1 MLQRRRF
8 FPATPVQH
16 VPGKTVALELQLKR
30 GEKAKVQA
38 PPASGAGEVFGVG
51 WLTPT
56 LEDDNWVYTSTQLE
70 DGRYRIVELYGG
82 GLEDSIWEGVPVSSS
97 AEHVARPISGPGFH
111 CTELQVDTS
120 YFLYWPGL
128 TYFGV
133 IEGSGLSDARWE
145 FEWDFPSGVD
155 PTVSR
160 RGHIVA
166 AYGNILQVR
175 VSATDGS
182 MDEIDTLTARAF
194 SGGKQVGQL
203 IFRGHAHGF

>member
-30 GEKAKVQA
+30 GEKAQVQA
-38 PPASGAGEVFGVG
+38 PQASGAGEVFGVG

-56 LEDDNWVYTSTQLE
+56 LEEDNWTFTSTQLE
-70 DGRYRIVELYGG
+70 DGRYRIVDAFGS
-82 GLEDSIWEGVPVSSS
+82 GLEDSIWEGVPVSTG
-97 AEHVARPISGPGFH
+97 EWVARPISGPGFH

-145 FEWDFPSGVD
+145 FEWDFPSEAD
-155 PTVSR
+155 PAVSR
-160 RGHIVA
+160 RGHLAV
-166 AYGNILQVR
+166 AYGNILQIR
-175 VSATDGS
+175 ATPTDGS

-194 SGGKQVGQL
+194 SGGSQVGQL